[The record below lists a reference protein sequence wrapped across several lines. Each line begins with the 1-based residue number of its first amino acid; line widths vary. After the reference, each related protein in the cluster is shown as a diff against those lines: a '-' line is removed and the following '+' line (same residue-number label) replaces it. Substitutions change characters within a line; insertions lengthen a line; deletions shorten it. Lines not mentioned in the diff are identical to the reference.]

1 MWKLNFCEIIEVTC
15 SKLQKSGLIMTVAS
29 TGSWYSSITFENV
42 FSYLIFFCFK
52 KFETYITGRELLAR
66 KEYIFIFVKFLV
78 EFEKMAKIDRVW
90 AHFQGSQFTRP
101 MSVCT
106 IINSWPLLSIGVTPR
121 PTCLFSD

>member
-1 MWKLNFCEIIEVTC
+1 
-15 SKLQKSGLIMTVAS
+15 MTVAS

-52 KFETYITGRELLAR
+52 KFETYITGRVYLAR

-90 AHFQGSQFTRP
+90 AHFQGSQIHATD
-101 MSVCT
+101 VCVYY
-106 IINSWPLLSIGVTPR
+106 N
-121 PTCLFSD
+121 